1 MEVKMNKE
9 IRNYQESMFMGL
21 NLRQCIFSLL
31 AIAVAVGIYFG
42 LGKYVGQEMTGWLC
56 ILGAAPFAACG
67 FFQYHGMNAEQFAWA
82 YIKSE
87 FLYPKRL
94 LFQSEDLYHACME
107 ETLALG
113 EKTRGDGAALL
124 KKREQRAGKESAF
137 AAYRGGKKLAVKTYE
152 KLKEQRQKQRE
163 AVTAPLD
170 GETGNGGTSA
180 QTGQARAKKGRTGA
194 GRSIKVKP
202 EAEKTIKEAGNRAV
216 KTAPRM
222 VKASP
227 VSYKKVKTQAILQK
241 KQALTSMRAA
251 REAKRAAMRSAQAAR
266 QSAEAAKTT
275 ARGLKAMAEAA
286 AHAVKAAFAALMAGG
301 GMVFVIL
308 ILIVGI
314 IGGASFIGSSQS
326 SEPLSAEVLAH
337 TQVIQ
342 RYASEFGIPEYVS
355 VIQAIMMQES
365 GGRGTDP
372 MQASECPYNT
382 QYPNTPGA
390 IQDADYSIK
399 VGVQYYADCV
409 REAGCKSPQDMDKLK
424 LSLQGYNY
432 GNGYITWAIRKHG
445 GYSEA
450 NALQFSQEQ
459 AAAHGWPRYG
469 DPEYVPHVLRYYS
482 GGGLF
487 AGLFG
492 KGQLVTIAKSQLGNE
507 GGQKF
512 WSWYGFDSREEWCAC
527 FVSWGADQAG
537 LIQKEVVPKFSV
549 CTDGVALFQAKRKW
563 QGGGSVP
570 TPGSLIFFDWNQD
583 GASDHV
589 GIVESCDG
597 TTVHTIEGNS
607 GDAVKQNSYTVNS
620 QSILG
625 YGLVTY

>member
-1 MEVKMNKE
+1 M
-9 IRNYQESMFMGL
+9 S
-21 NLRQCIFSLL
+21 LR
-31 AIAVAVGIYFG
+31 AEPIA
-42 LGKYVGQEMTGWLC
+42 
-56 ILGAAPFAACG
+56 
-67 FFQYHGMNAEQFAWA
+67 
-82 YIKSE
+82 
-87 FLYPKRL
+87 
-94 LFQSEDLYHACME
+94 
-107 ETLALG
+107 
-113 EKTRGDGAALL
+113 
-124 KKREQRAGKESAF
+124 
-137 AAYRGGKKLAVKTYE
+137 KKLGITQILNKYPYE
-152 KLKEQRQKQRE
+152 VSGGQKQRA
-163 AVTAPLD
+163 AVARALITNPELVLADEPSGALDSHAADGLMKLFGEINEEGQTIVMVTHSVKAACSAKRVLFIKD
-170 GETGNGGTSA
+170 GEVFHQLYRGSL
-180 QTGQARAKKGRTGA
+180 GRDE
-194 GRSIKVKP
+194 I
-202 EAEKTIKEAGNRAV
+202 
-216 KTAPRM
+216 
-222 VKASP
+222 
-227 VSYKKVKTQAILQK
+227 SYKKVKTQAILQK

-527 FVSWGADQAG
+527 FVSWCADQAG

>member
-42 LGKYVGQEMTGWLC
+42 LGKYGGQEMAGWLC

-527 FVSWGADQAG
+527 FVSWCADQAG

>member
-409 REAGCKSPQDMDKLK
+409 REAGCKSPQDVDKLK

-527 FVSWGADQAG
+527 FVSWCADQAG

>member
-314 IGGASFIGSSQS
+314 IGGASFIGSSQR

-527 FVSWGADQAG
+527 FVSWCADQAG